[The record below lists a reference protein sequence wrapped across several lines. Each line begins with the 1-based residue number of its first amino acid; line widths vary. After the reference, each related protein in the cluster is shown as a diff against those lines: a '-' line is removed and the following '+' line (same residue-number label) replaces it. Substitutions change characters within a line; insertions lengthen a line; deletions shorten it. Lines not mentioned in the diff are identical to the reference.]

1 MPVCP
6 CLAVAD
12 IFAAWCLRTQGK
24 VRMAVIYEPGTS
36 ALPAEAEAAARAAP
50 ACSCSHASRQPCQ
63 VAWPVDGST
72 GLSLA
77 AARVTGGTGGTEPL
91 AAPLEMAADFF
102 RNGRVLT
109 FVSRDR
115 LRM

>member
-36 ALPAEAEAAARAAP
+36 ALPAEAAAAARAAP
-50 ACSCSHASRQPCQ
+50 ACSCSPRRPPTLTAKSLGQSMAALVSLWQ
-63 VAWPVDGST
+63 LAVA
-72 GLSLA
+72 
-77 AARVTGGTGGTEPL
+77 L
-91 AAPLEMAADFF
+91 AAPEA
-102 RNGRVLT
+102 
-109 FVSRDR
+109 
-115 LRM
+115 LRRS